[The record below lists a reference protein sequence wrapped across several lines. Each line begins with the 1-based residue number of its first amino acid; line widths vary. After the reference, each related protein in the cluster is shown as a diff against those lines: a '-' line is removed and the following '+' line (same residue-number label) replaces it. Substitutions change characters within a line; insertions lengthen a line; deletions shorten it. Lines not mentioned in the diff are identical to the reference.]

1 MMPDTGQDNKLDKDL
16 SPEPTS
22 LEENEAQQVGHDEDK
37 DVHEDGGND
46 EPQMPEVRVKHS
58 LTFDNESM
66 ESVQLGEESGLEQL
80 DEQQEEDEKYEQL
93 HGHVPEHIPEGES
106 TPEAQS
112 EAAEEHETVKEK
124 KSLSPTSS
132 LSTHAALKERKSTID
147 RSGETPEETFK
158 RLIESIESGEYN
170 NNTVVDGVFN
180 VLVGGPFDIE
190 SRFSIESHE
199 TILGML
205 KVLDVA
211 PVDLQI
217 QILTVFVGICRKSFR
232 NLEKC
237 TRIGLISLFLDRIPN
252 DDPKVA
258 DLLVDLLSILTNYS
272 ITVKET
278 KHFLRALQAEN
289 GKWRRNSAKLLKVM
303 LEMPKRD
310 GCDVFFSFPGNAGA
324 GIALPPLS
332 KWPYQNGWTFST
344 WFRMDPLNSVNFEKE
359 KPILFDFKTAKGV
372 GYTAY
377 FMGACLVLNV
387 KRGTSKELTKCI
399 KFEFTSRRWHHIV
412 LSFVYARW
420 GQSEI
425 QVFIDGQLVETIH
438 NSWYVNSSEHFDR
451 CFVGCGPEPNPNE
464 AFCGQLG
471 AVYLFSQHL
480 SPDQANCLYSLGPTY
495 QSLFKHDA
503 ESNLPEGYKKHL
515 FDGRLHNWLV
525 FAYSPKNCHGQ
536 LCLYNGGR
544 SDYFVQIPHAVMKDP
559 VEVIT
564 THSIHNSLH
573 SVGGIQM
580 LLPLF
585 AQIDLPHEGA
595 PKLDYELCSSMLS
608 VISLLLETS
617 VRAQQQ
623 LFYSQ
628 GFVIIAHVLQH
639 AASPEHLS
647 VMVLDSFINITKLLI
662 NSSTGIPL
670 LKQLFEHVFFAP
682 PLWIRAS
689 ALIQVRLYEY
699 MAVDLF
705 TNPVNLT
712 YVRRTPIVVQLM
724 NAVKNYYWMV
734 PTGKSEKLKELRFDE
749 QGEDKLDRSSIIRIR
764 SAILQLVN
772 RLIFQTV
779 PSNFQD
785 EKEAKRD
792 EELQCLFNFVATESE
807 DENIYDVLTFIM
819 RLMND
824 QPAVMI
830 PAYDKKK
837 GNCVIFKLLGSA
849 NETVRL
855 TSLKIFGS
863 FLCRSTAKRKSEAV
877 NQMNLLHL
885 LTTRL
890 MNNSKSLSMKTYN
903 VLFEILVECV
913 TCDPNFAKR
922 EEYQYE
928 KLRFENSAL
937 LKVIANLL
945 EESEQT
951 PELMEVKRV
960 FVIDLIKICKD
971 SRENRR
977 IVLQMSVWQEWL
989 ISLAYVYPK
998 NDLEATISELVY
1010 ELFAI
1015 LLYHAIRLEYGGWRV
1030 WVDTLAIA
1038 HSKVSLEKNSL
1049 KKLPKSNGT
1058 NSEAEEAQKINN
1070 KEDEGPTAIYRTPDF
1085 VWSEVHVRLLDD
1097 LLKNIEKVVEE
1108 WAQTTTPLVDHVNSN
1123 DNQVFVSNTVHVLS
1137 QLSDS
1142 LIMACGGLLPLLAAA
1157 TSPNS
1162 ELEIQDNTH
1171 QDISIKTAVG
1181 FLIRFVELADTFIF
1195 ISGVSF
1201 SELEQ
1206 EKNMP
1211 PGGILRQ
1218 ALRLVSTMAVRNI
1231 LACRVGQKERGFSE
1245 NTVKHRQKYMAILE
1259 FIDGALDNKDPAKG
1273 ISNMDRLL
1281 QEVDMQR
1288 LKGVIYRDMEENRQ
1302 AQFLALAVVYFLS
1315 VLMVSRYRDIL
1326 EPPTSPSPFFD
1337 TNSDSS
1343 ARRKSVE
1350 SQSAHSSV
1358 SNQQTVDKESE
1369 DGSVKDSE
1377 DAKPTNGVEKVPDSS
1392 ESSDEKENADN
1403 RNGGEISAIKFD
1415 NEQVALDDAEKYD
1428 ENHLQRFTAG
1438 NVKQFDAGERRI
1450 YLTDKLQKSLES
1462 VSPLFREIMA
1472 DFRSFL
1478 QKTLLGTH
1486 SQEIMND
1493 LKVMQTLK
1501 NQNGS
1506 VIELVMLLCSQE
1518 WQTSL
1523 QKHAG
1528 LAFIELVNE
1537 GRLMAHATRDH
1548 IVRVANEA
1556 DYILKRLSAE
1566 DAQKHT
1572 KFNEDSSEELEGRR
1586 KETKITDH
1594 LIQSARRRDFAIAAK
1609 SLERTRNVLVSPSG
1623 PWAEGDAAKKQTFWR
1638 LDPWEDDSR
1647 RRKRFVPNIFGS
1659 THPEAVLDK
1668 ESDAVQDA
1676 EAQLEKLSEDEREQ
1690 MLKDLAKRMITTGRT
1705 NQLAAELVDESDI
1718 DKWATEELETRE
1730 QRGERAS
1737 FSTPAQLIASVVA
1750 VPGTVSITQSD
1761 VYFDADEEDPTFKKL
1776 DPKVG
1781 LEALRGC
1788 GYMWDSLKTRQDV
1801 RNLVKAFFV
1810 MDNMEG

>member
-1 MMPDTGQDNKLDKDL
+1 MMQDTGQNGQDTTIETSEITRDSVEVARGEDHEPEEVENGVQSGINEDRKL
-16 SPEPTS
+16 
-22 LEENEAQQVGHDEDK
+22 
-37 DVHEDGGND
+37 
-46 EPQMPEVRVKHS
+46 PEVRVKHS

-66 ESVQLGEESGLEQL
+66 ESVQLEEEPGLGQV
-80 DEQQEEDEKYEQL
+80 DEQVEDEEAANSEQTLESYGKEEEIVEEDINEAGKGAETLEISEEQKT
-93 HGHVPEHIPEGES
+93 VDS
-106 TPEAQS
+106 TMSQ
-112 EAAEEHETVKEK
+112 HY
-124 KSLSPTSS
+124 
-132 LSTHAALKERKSTID
+132 ALQERKSTID
-147 RSGETPEETFK
+147 RSGESPDETYA
-158 RLIESIESGEYN
+158 RLIEAIDNGNYVSGDI
-170 NNTVVDGVFN
+170 VDGVFN
-180 VLVGGPFDIE
+180 VLVGGPFDKE
-190 SRFSIESHE
+190 SRFSIVSHE
-199 TILGML
+199 HIRGLL
-205 KVLDVA
+205 KVLDAA
-211 PVDLQI
+211 PVELQVK
-217 QILTVFVGICRKSFR
+217 ILTVFVGICRKSFR

-237 TRIGLISLFLDRIPN
+237 TRIGLISVFLDRIPTA
-252 DDPKVA
+252 DAKVA
-258 DLLVDLLSILTNYS
+258 DLLVELLSVLTNYS

-278 KHFLRALQAEN
+278 KHFLRALQAED

-359 KPILFDFKTAKGV
+359 KPILFDFKTTKGL

-377 FMGACLVLNV
+377 FMGACLVLNI
-387 KRGTSKELTKCI
+387 KRGTSKEVTKCI
-399 KFEFTSRRWHHIV
+399 KFEFSSRKWHHVV

-425 QVFIDGQLVETIH
+425 QCYIDGNLVETIY
-438 NSWYVNSSEHFDR
+438 NSWYVNTSENFDR
-451 CFVGCGPEPNPNE
+451 CFVGCGPEPNLNE

-471 AVYLFSQHL
+471 AIYLFSQHL
-480 SPDQANCLYSLGPTY
+480 SLDQANCLFSLGPTY

-536 LCLYNGGR
+536 LCLYNGGK

-585 AQIDLPHEGA
+585 AQIDLPHEGE
-595 PKLDYELCSSMLS
+595 PQLDYELCSSMLS

-617 VRAQQQ
+617 IRAQQQ

-639 AASPEHLS
+639 AASPQHLS
-647 VMVLDSFINITKLLI
+647 VMVLDSFINITKQLI
-662 NSSTGIPL
+662 NSPTGVPL
-670 LKQLFEHVFFAP
+670 LKQLIEHVFFAP

-699 MAVDLF
+699 LAIDLF
-705 TNPVNLT
+705 TNPVNVT

-724 NAVKNYYWMV
+724 NAIRNYYWMV
-734 PTGKSEKLKELRFDE
+734 PTGKSEKVKALRLNE
-749 QGEDKLDRSSIIRIR
+749 NGEDKLDRSSVIRVR
-764 SAILQLVN
+764 SAMLQLIN
-772 RLIFQTV
+772 RLVFQTV
-779 PSNFQD
+779 PTNFQD
-785 EKEAKRD
+785 EKETKRD
-792 EELQCLFNFVATESE
+792 EELQCLFNFISTESE
-807 DENIYDVLTFIM
+807 DENMYDVLTFIM
-819 RLMND
+819 RLMSD

-830 PAYDKKK
+830 PAFDKKK
-837 GNCVIFKLLGSA
+837 GTAVIFKLLGSG

-877 NQMNLLHL
+877 NQLNLLHL
-885 LTTRL
+885 LSQRL
-890 MNNSKSLSMKTYN
+890 LNNTKSLSAKTYN
-903 VLFEILVECV
+903 VLFEILVERV
-913 TCDPNFAKR
+913 TCDVNFAKR

-928 KLRFENSAL
+928 TLRFENSAL

-945 EESEQT
+945 EQSEQT
-951 PELMEVKRV
+951 PELMEVKRIY
-960 FVIDLIKICKD
+960 VIDLIKMCKE

-998 NDLEATISELVY
+998 NDMEATISELVY

-1038 HSKVSLEKNSL
+1038 HSKVSMEKNLRKSKEKACQSNGNSSESAENQLTDL
-1049 KKLPKSNGT
+1049 KK
-1058 NSEAEEAQKINN
+1058 Q
-1070 KEDEGPTAIYRTPDF
+1070 DEGPTAIYRTPDF
-1085 VWSEVHVRLLDD
+1085 AWSDVHVRLLDD

-1108 WAQTTTPLVDHVNSN
+1108 WAQSQTPLVDHVNSN

-1181 FLIRFVELADTFIF
+1181 FLTRFVELADTFIF

-1218 ALRLVSTMAVRNI
+1218 SLRLVSTMAVRNI

-1245 NTVKHRQKYMAILE
+1245 HTVKHRQKYTAILE
-1259 FIDGALDNKDPAKG
+1259 FIDGALDNKDPNKG

-1358 SNQQTVDKESE
+1358 SNPQNQDKESE
-1369 DGSVKDSE
+1369 NGSDKDSE
-1377 DAKPTNGVEKVPDSS
+1377 DPKPSNGIEKVADSS
-1392 ESSDEKENADN
+1392 AESGDEKENVTEL
-1403 RNGGEISAIKFD
+1403 NGGISAIKFD
-1415 NEQVALDDAEKYD
+1415 DEQVVIEDDGKYD
-1428 ENHLQRFTAG
+1428 ENHLQRFTAE

-1486 SQEIMND
+1486 SQEIMTD
-1493 LKVMQTLK
+1493 IKVMQTLK

-1572 KFNEDSSEELEGRR
+1572 KFDEDSAEELEGRR

-1623 PWAEGDAAKKQTFWR
+1623 PWAEEQGKRQTFWR

-1647 RRKRFVPNIFGS
+1647 RRKRFVPNIFGT
-1659 THPEAVLDK
+1659 THPEAVVSQSK
-1668 ESDAVQDA
+1668 ESKDA
-1676 EAQLEKLSEDEREQ
+1676 EAELEKLSEDEREKV
-1690 MLKDLAKRMITTGRT
+1690 LKDLAKRMITTGRS
-1705 NQLAAELVDESDI
+1705 NQLAQELVDESDI
-1718 DKWATEELETRE
+1718 EKWANEEIEARE

-1761 VYFDADEEDPTFKKL
+1761 VYFDADEEDPAYKKL
-1776 DPKVG
+1776 DPK
-1781 LEALRGC
+1781 A
-1788 GYMWDSLKTRQDV
+1788 
-1801 RNLVKAFFV
+1801 
-1810 MDNMEG
+1810 